1 VSHDKASIALVPP
14 PNFAKESDSRYGA
27 YVEHFGTTD
36 CWELDALPPT
46 VITDLI
52 RTEVTGLI
60 RCFIKPHR
68 PITLHRQGDT

>member
-1 VSHDKASIALVPP
+1 MPQVRQYVPP
-14 PNFAKESDSRYGA
+14 PNFVKESDSCYAA

-46 VITDLI
+46 VIADLI

-60 RCFIKPHR
+60 SPASLPGTSVR
-68 PITLHRQGDT
+68 PQKGDR